1 MYPPGPTGK
10 LDDPNRVIIVQT
22 ATGAIWHAE
31 DMLNRAGLSRNSDY
45 VALPSTETLKERMLP
60 DSPQLLFIGTF
71 GGMERPVLEMIDRL
85 LTINPQLE
93 VIFLSGFAPEKGKF
107 KEVILKTDS
116 SWHTKVAKQIAAFRE
131 KHLREET
138 V

>member
-10 LDDPNRVIIVQT
+10 LDDPNRIIFMQT
-22 ATGAIWHAE
+22 ATGAIGHAE
-31 DMLNRAGLSRNSDY
+31 NLLDREGFVRNKDY
-45 VALPSTETLKERMLP
+45 VAFPSMESLEERMMP
-60 DSPQLLFIGTF
+60 NSPQLLFTGTF

-93 VIFLSGFAPEKGKF
+93 VVFLSGFAPEKGKF

-116 SWHTKVAKQIAAFRE
+116 SWYTKVAKRIAAFRE
-131 KHLREET
+131 KHLRGET